1 MSRCSAQE
9 SCIICMN
16 QDSIANLHPCS
27 VCVKD
32 AWKICRECSDKI
44 DTCPV
49 CRTAINPVNPNIII
63 KINIQVNNNSLYFSY
78 LKSMSECLYLS
89 LRPPVLFIL
98 GVYLG
103 KVYIYLYCSGTC
115 SEREDYD
122 KCFCRN
128 YAHQDGYFTNFK
140 YCILEF
146 ILCVVASAIMFSC
159 CCIKN

>member
-49 CRTAINPVNPNIII
+49 CRTAINPVNPKNIKNIE
-63 KINIQVNNNSLYFSY
+63 INVNSRHYECQKKL
-78 LKSMSECLYLS
+78 LDCLYYL
-89 LRPPVLFIL
+89 LRPPILFIIC
-98 GVYLG
+98 VYLG

-128 YAHQDGYFTNFK
+128 YAHQDGYWKISK
-140 YCILEF
+140 YCFLEF
-146 ILCVVASAIMFSC
+146 LLCVVASAIMFTC